1 MMSDFHK
8 ILASALIA
16 SMTGGVVGYYSAKEA
31 AAVQVHRLE
40 ERQSNNFAEVMR
52 SLADLKNDS
61 QAIRVE
67 IMNIIR
73 ERR

>member
-1 MMSDFHK
+1 MGDVQK
-8 ILASALIA
+8 IVVSALIA
-16 SMTGGVVGYYSAKEA
+16 SVTGGLVGYFSAKEA

-52 SLADLKNDS
+52 SLADLKTDS
-61 QAIRVE
+61 QAIRQE